1 MAKFNSYLL
10 GKVKKSVGNVTMCVF
25 NRENI
30 AKAKIFSRKDVKT
43 PEILTQRAKM
53 KALVGIARKML
64 PVIRKGF
71 TGVGRGNTSNAFVAL
86 NMGAIEVDENYV
98 ATMNFEQML
107 CASGALY
114 TPKVSVTFDTENK
127 VYSFTQEMQDDE
139 GDGFSCTNDKVYAA
153 LYETALNRAKLV
165 TLRTRGESGSTSTS
179 LPEDWEPSKV
189 HAYCFATSKN
199 GKMVS
204 DSRHLTIE

>member
-153 LYETALNRAKLV
+153 LYETTLNRAKLV
-165 TLRTRGESGSTSTS
+165 TLRTRGESGSTITS
-179 LPEDWEPSKV
+179 LPEDWEPAKV

-199 GKMVS
+199 GKMIS